1 MAFAFFAVNFGYTKA
16 DYGALTPRDM
26 AFIYKA
32 WENKIVSDTTHLRN
46 AVLNAVSNALRKKG
60 SKFRD
65 LWQKKAKKVNQEMVD
80 ENLEIMK
87 QVEEKEGKTWVEI
100 LYKANGL
107 SSPKIKKEGGED
119 NGELSN

>member
-16 DYGALTPRDM
+16 DYEALTPRDM

-87 QVEEKEGKTWVEI
+87 QVEEKEGKTWVEK

-107 SSPKIKKEGGED
+107 SSLKIKKEGGED
-119 NGELSN
+119 NGKLSN